1 MPVFNEEEFITEA
14 IESIL
19 GQTYQKWE
27 LLIVDDHS
35 KDNSMGVASSYA
47 QRDSRILILQNT
59 GKGKVAAFNTGF
71 SRANGQYIH
80 LFAGDDVL
88 TPECLE
94 RCVSEITR
102 TQCTAIYHDMLVVS
116 EDLSPMTTLK
126 FGNRFIEGT
135 LDQIIGKEANIASGA
150 WFFNKSASDLA
161 WPLPN
166 SLPYEDV
173 WIAVCFKAQAQTGYL
188 AEKLYKYRQHS
199 NQTFGRLDDF
209 SWPTFVY
216 RLHRQVL
223 VLEHLLDRPEIL
235 KYLSKDT
242 FSALTD
248 QSRFAHML
256 SQDKPDISQL
266 AVSGLSIKRKIVV
279 VLAWYMPTWFL
290 SYLLRIKIKLNKWK
304 DSCINN
310 AATISYT

>member
-1 MPVFNEEEFITEA
+1 MDTLVSVIMPVFNEEKFIAEA

-35 KDNSMGVASSYA
+35 KDNSMEVASSYA
-47 QRDSRILILQNT
+47 RRDSRLLILQNT

-71 SRANGQYIH
+71 SRANGQYVH

-150 WFFNKSASDLA
+150 WFFNKSASELA
-161 WPLPN
+161 WPLPD

-199 NQTFGRLDDF
+199 NQTFGRLNDF
-209 SWPTFVY
+209 SWSTFVY
-216 RLHRQVL
+216 RIHRNAL
-223 VLEHLLDRPEIL
+223 VMKYLLDCTEII
-235 KYLSKDT
+235 K
-242 FSALTD
+242 ALNKETLRVLINQTGFD
-248 QSRFAHML
+248 NLL
-256 SQDKPDISQL
+256 SQNQSNFSQL
-266 AVSGLSIKRKIVV
+266 AVSGLSIKRKIIVM
-279 VLAWYMPTWFL
+279 LAWYMPTWFL
-290 SYLLRIKIKLNKWK
+290 SYLLRIKIKLNEWK
-304 DSCINN
+304 VK
-310 AATISYT
+310 